1 MRILPSAVIAALSLA
16 LFVVGGCSPN
26 PPPTPVDRGESSG
39 EDSGND
45 SGSATGSGSSGS
57 ANTGS
62 AMAETPDQEK
72 ADDGPFKLGNMIEPF
87 TVPPLE
93 EIEKSAEWK
102 DNPVLDSLALLREK
116 LKKDKPLATV
126 TEALKLR
133 NTSVENNEK
142 ILSGLGRY
150 PETEA
155 DANWEANI
163 NRHSGGDVNSANP
176 LLTSSVVES
185 DVNGLTGFG
194 LFGFD
199 WDFTNF
205 GSKDSVISWQTSGD
219 GMYDKVV
226 MRDDL
231 TWSDGEPIT
240 AHDVAFSYQVI
251 MTSAVPV
258 PAVRQ
263 GTNQL
268 KWVEAYDDHTVVFF
282 HKESLATNQQNI
294 NFPIIPKHVYEDTLA
309 EDPTMTR
316 IKKHVALEDNPVVGG
331 PYIFKSR
338 KRGSEIVLERRESY
352 YMHDGKQVR
361 DKPYFKTIRFRI
373 NPDQSTAL
381 LSLKAADIDE
391 MILSPEQ
398 WQTQTG
404 DDEFYRN
411 NTKVFATEWT
421 EFHFVWNT
429 KDPRFSDKRV
439 RQALSYA
446 FDHDELLKTQLYDM
460 CEPCTGPYHP
470 TSKWAP
476 KPAPKPYKQ
485 DLDKAEELLDE
496 AGWGDS
502 NNDGL
507 RDKVINGKRVDFDFT
522 VLVMNNPERVE
533 TAELLAES
541 LDRIG
546 IKCRVSTL
554 EFAALV
560 DRLQKKEFQAA
571 FGGWG
576 SGTDPDTS
584 ENIFSSKAERNYGTY
599 TNPEIDKLFVE
610 GRKELD
616 PKKRQAIYQKIH
628 TILWEDQPYTWLYYR
643 NAFYGFNKS
652 LRGYYFSPRGPYN
665 YGPGFSSI
673 YKPAMP

>member
-1 MRILPSAVIAALSLA
+1 MRILPSAVVAALSLA
-16 LFVVGGCSPN
+16 LFIIGGCSPN
-26 PPPTPVDRGESSG
+26 PPPTPAERGDSSA
-39 EDSGND
+39 EDSG
-45 SGSATGSGSSGS
+45 SGTGSDSSSGGKS
-57 ANTGS
+57 ST
-62 AMAETPDQEK
+62 AEAENPAEEQ
-72 ADDGPFKLGNMIEPF
+72 ADAGPFKLGNLIEPF
-87 TVPPLE
+87 TPPSLE
-93 EIEKSAEWK
+93 EIDKTAEWK
-102 DNPVLDSLALLREK
+102 DNPVLDGLVLLREK
-116 LKKDKPLATV
+116 LEKEKPLVTV
-126 TEALKLR
+126 AEALKLR
-133 NTSVENNEK
+133 NTSVEDNEK

-150 PETEA
+150 PETDA
-155 DANWEANI
+155 DVDWEANI
-163 NRHSGGDVNSANP
+163 NRHSAGDVNSTNP
-176 LLTSSVVES
+176 LLISSTVEF
-185 DVNGLTGFG
+185 DVSSLIGFG

-199 WDFTNF
+199 WNFNNF
-205 GSKDSVISWQTSGD
+205 GSKESIVSWQTSKD
-219 GMYDKVV
+219 GLYDKVV

-231 TWSDGEPIT
+231 TWSDGKPIT
-240 AHDVAFSYQVI
+240 AHDVEFSFKVI
-251 MTSAVPV
+251 MTSAVPI

-268 KWVEAYDDHTVVFF
+268 KWVQAYDDRTVVFF

-294 NFPIIPKHVYEDTLA
+294 NFPIIPKHVYEDSLP

-316 IKKHVALEDNPVVGG
+316 NKKHVALEDNPVVGG

-352 YMHDGKQVR
+352 YMHNGKQVR
-361 DKPYFKTIRFRI
+361 DKPYFKTVRFRI
-373 NPDQSTAL
+373 SSDPSVAL
-381 LSLKAADIDE
+381 LRLKAGDVDE
-391 MILSPEQ
+391 MILSPEM
-398 WQTQTG
+398 WQTQTN
-404 DDEFYRN
+404 DDEFYRR

-446 FDHDELLKTQLYDM
+446 FDHDELLQTLLYGM

-485 DLDKAEELLDE
+485 DLDRAEELLDE

-502 NNDGL
+502 NNDGI
-507 RDKVINGKRVDFDFT
+507 RDKMINGKRVDFDFT
-522 VLVMNNPERVE
+522 ILTSNIPDRVKI
-533 TAELLAES
+533 AQLLAES

-560 DRLQKKEFQAA
+560 DKLHKKDFQAA

-576 SGTDPDTS
+576 SGTDPDST
-584 ENIFSSKAERNYGTY
+584 ENIFSSTAERNYGSY
-599 TNPEIDKLFVE
+599 SNPEVDELFIL

-616 PKKRQAIYQKIH
+616 PEKRQAIYQKIH
-628 TILWEDQPYTWLYYR
+628 NILWEDQPYTWLYYR

-652 LRGYYFSPRGPYN
+652 LRGYYFSPRGPFHYS
-665 YGPGFSSI
+665 PGFSSI
-673 YKPAMP
+673 YKPAAQ